1 MKKGNT
7 NRLERF
13 NFFKKF
19 IFLYVSA
26 WCYRI
31 FVRKDRQVL
40 FPCCCRSVA
49 QSCLTVCDPMNC
61 SMPGF
66 SVLHH
71 LQEFAQTPVHWVSDA
86 TQPSHPLSSPSPS
99 CLQSFPT
106 SGSFPMSQFAKSGG
120 HSIGASASVLPVNIR
135 GWFSLGLTGWIFLL
149 SKVLPRVFSS
159 NKIQSVTNR

>member
-1 MKKGNT
+1 M
-7 NRLERF
+7 
-13 NFFKKF
+13 
-19 IFLYVSA
+19 SA

-31 FVRKDRQVL
+31 FVRKDRQVLL

-71 LQEFAQTPVHWVSDA
+71 LQEFAQTPVHWVNDA

-99 CLQSFPT
+99 CLQSFPA
-106 SGSFPMSQFAKSGG
+106 SGSFPMSWLFVSGG
-120 HSIGASASVLPVNIR
+120 QGIGALASIFPVDIQ
-135 GWFSLGLTGWIFLL
+135 GWFSLGLTGLISLL
-149 SKVLPRVFSS
+149 SKRLSRVIFST
-159 NKIQSVTNR
+159 IVQSQAASVQIVASPLINHVILGK